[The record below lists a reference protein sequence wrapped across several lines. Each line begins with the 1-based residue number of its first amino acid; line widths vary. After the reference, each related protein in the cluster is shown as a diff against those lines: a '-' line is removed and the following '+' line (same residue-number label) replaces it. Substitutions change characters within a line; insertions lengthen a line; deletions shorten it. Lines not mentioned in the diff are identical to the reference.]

1 MIEVDA
7 GSAYEA
13 RMRRRT
19 WMLGGGLLV
28 LSALLGLG
36 MSELQGLITGLPFDI
51 TQVLFWAG
59 AVVLAIGL
67 GRSGSVTARRK
78 LGTGVIVVLAVW
90 QTVLSSLVW
99 AMTGAGDAS
108 TTGDFSRVAVISTAS
123 EVVALGLAIIA
134 VMQIGRAGVVPKP
147 WNWAPLWVLAVW
159 VAAQLL
165 PTLLAVGGSSADPTA
180 LNALFGFFSLLKG
193 VAIAFLGVLAIV
205 LALRPAP
212 GTTVVYGSG
221 E

>member
-1 MIEVDA
+1 
-7 GSAYEA
+7 
-13 RMRRRT
+13 
-19 WMLGGGLLV
+19 MLGGGLLV

-36 MSELQGLITGLPFDI
+36 MSNLQGIITGLPFDI

-59 AVVLAIGL
+59 AVVFAIGL
-67 GRSGSVTARRK
+67 GRAGSVTARRT
-78 LGTGVIVVLAVW
+78 LGTGVIVGLAVW
-90 QTVLSSLVW
+90 QTVLSPLMW
-99 AMTGAGDAS
+99 AMTGSGDAS
-108 TTGDFSRVAVISTAS
+108 ATGDFSRVAVISTS
-123 EVVALGLAIIA
+123 SDVVVLGLAIIA

-147 WNWAPLWVLAVW
+147 WNWTPLWVLAVC

-165 PTLLAVGGSSADPTA
+165 PMLLTVGGSFADQTA
-180 LNALFGFFSLLKG
+180 LIALFGFFSLLKG